1 MNSLSPK
8 RPPPRRQLSSPVQQP
23 LRRRQQLSPTK
34 ANTSNNNFRNMVAKY
49 SPQRPVISRTGYP
62 RPNVAVPRPY
72 KRQPRATSSAQTSA
86 QTSTGQTK
94 GGMSLLAKA
103 GYGVLSLGAI
113 AAAIYAYTTSG
124 GTFSK
129 DLFKIGGLGG
139 YPPNEPNRSTPTLGD
154 YLKYVKYLLEG
165 PRGVAAGAAVAVG
178 GYGIYRN
185 MTMFNNQNSIPIE
198 NLIENLI
205 EQRFRI
211 VGGTM
216 RGVENLIGQRF
227 RIVRDT
233 MGGGVE
239 NGEVRDDVT
248 ADVTVD
254 VTAGVT
260 ADVTAAELVLSN
272 ENTEDR
278 MINTTNHEETKTEQR
293 VEQTRRR
300 IQLLR
305 KINDEIDSFS
315 GKSIPKNMVNTRF
328 P

>member
-1 MNSLSPK
+1 MNSLSPT
-8 RPPPRRQLSSPVQQP
+8 RPSPRRRLSSPVQQP
-23 LRRRQQLSPTK
+23 LRRRQQLSPSK

-49 SPQRPVISRTGYP
+49 SPQRPVISRTAYP

-86 QTSTGQTK
+86 QTYTEQTK

-198 NLIENLI
+198 NLL

-211 VGGTM
+211 VGDTM
-216 RGVENLIGQRF
+216 GGVENLIGQRF
-227 RIVRDT
+227 GIVRDT

-248 ADVTVD
+248 ADVTVEVRD
-254 VTAGVT
+254 DVT